1 MSDDL
6 ALRMAGRQRQ
16 LRVTAVGGLHA
27 DTAHRLP
34 KVVLGLLRQYA
45 PTAVLLDLGAVTR
58 IDAVGI
64 AALMLCQKAAERHGC
79 AFRLDACSPAV
90 RSALR
95 NHHARHLVPEPPRHH
110 AMPLRRLRTGTVCPG
125 RARPPRFTGHDLG
138 GRR

>member
-34 KVVLGLLRQYA
+34 KAVLGLLRQYSPA
-45 PTAVLLDLGAVTR
+45 AVLLDLSAVTR
-58 IDAVGI
+58 VDAVGV
-64 AALMLCQKAAERHGC
+64 AAVVLCQKTTARHG
-79 AFRLDACSPAV
+79 AGFSLDGCSPAV

-95 NHHARHLVPEPPRHH
+95 AHHAGHLLPEVPRHH
-110 AMPLRRLRTGTVCPG
+110 AMPLRRHRTGTVCPG
-125 RARPPRFTGHDLG
+125 RYRPRVTGHNMDGL
-138 GRR
+138 R